1 MTSLPSLRVVS
12 HREVPP
18 EVYSLLDDVPQ
29 SEKWWE
35 AVELQKVLLARNS
48 LTHIS
53 EEIGRLPCL
62 TWLDVSYNALPRLPA
77 AVGKL
82 VELKSLLASH
92 NKLEC
97 LPEEIGGA
105 ANLVKLDVSHNVLE
119 GLPAALAACTLL
131 AHLEACS
138 NRIASLPASLGSCT
152 ALSHLNLEN
161 NQLQSIPSPL
171 LSSLRNLRHLD
182 LGRNKLQSLPD
193 DIGALSSLLHLNA
206 FQNCLVSVP
215 STISGCISLLEL
227 HLGRN
232 KLKQLPVEIGHL
244 PSLVTLSVP
253 SNKVCSHMRVLEDL
267 PPSLRRL
274 SIQAIDVS
282 DNDLP
287 TLPAWL
293 GSMTS
298 LQRVAAAGN
307 PIRTIRSTLIN
318 GPAKNLLDYLRSRLP
333 AASAD
338 DHDSDSASAS
348 APAALRELTLE
359 SPPAAASAAAAPAA
373 AAAAAAP
380 AASVTAAEAGMVPQ
394 TLQSRQS
401 EEIMSGSGD
410 TVDRAGEVERGV
422 DRAGEVERGVEGE
435 GDAVAAAEAAMAEP
449 WLRECFEGGALQL
462 SKKGL
467 SELPRGIAALAAGDI
482 PLTSIIASHNSLTS
496 LPFFLSACT
505 SLTELDLSTN
515 KIAAWPSLAL
525 RSLPSLRTL
534 SLANNPVG
542 QVRLGQVGLGQ
553 VRLGR
558 LPLTAPQDISTLQC
572 LNLSGCCSPSS
583 APLLPPS
590 FSLAALPRLTELH
603 LSRLKGHLL
612 HAPLLVPSFSLAAL
626 PRLTELHL
634 HLRGN
639 RLTAFPAGFD
649 SLPSLRVLNLS
660 QNQIESI
667 PVEVTRL
674 TRLESLDV
682 SDNNIP
688 MLPPKLGLM
697 KTLSLLRVDGN
708 PIRTIRWSIING
720 GTKALLAYLEDRIPA

>member
-1 MTSLPSLRVVS
+1 MVSMTFLPSLRVVS

-227 HLGRN
+227 HLGYVLSFTWALNVYLPFPPVPPPIPSPFPLLLSRPPFPPSASPSHSSHLLMSRPPSSNPSSRLLCFSRN

-253 SNKVCSHMRVLEDL
+253 SNKLEDL

-359 SPPAAASAAAAPAA
+359 SPPAAASAAAAPA

-505 SLTELDLSTN
+505 SLTVSMQIVFLSIKRDL
-515 KIAAWPSLAL
+515 KFI
-525 RSLPSLRTL
+525 RFLPACT
-534 SLANNPVG
+534 
-542 QVRLGQVGLGQ
+542 
-553 VRLGR
+553 
-558 LPLTAPQDISTLQC
+558 
-572 LNLSGCCSPSS
+572 
-583 APLLPPS
+583 
-590 FSLAALPRLTELH
+590 
-603 LSRLKGHLL
+603 
-612 HAPLLVPSFSLAAL
+612 
-626 PRLTELHL
+626 
-634 HLRGN
+634 
-639 RLTAFPAGFD
+639 
-649 SLPSLRVLNLS
+649 
-660 QNQIESI
+660 
-667 PVEVTRL
+667 
-674 TRLESLDV
+674 
-682 SDNNIP
+682 
-688 MLPPKLGLM
+688 
-697 KTLSLLRVDGN
+697 
-708 PIRTIRWSIING
+708 
-720 GTKALLAYLEDRIPA
+720 